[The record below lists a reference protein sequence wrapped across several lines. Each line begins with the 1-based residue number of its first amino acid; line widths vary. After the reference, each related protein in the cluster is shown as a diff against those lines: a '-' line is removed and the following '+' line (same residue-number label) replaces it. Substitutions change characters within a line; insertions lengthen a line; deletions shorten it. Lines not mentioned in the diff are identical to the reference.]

1 MSMSLLLII
10 AGALLFV
17 IALAQRP
24 WQVRLKNV
32 KGNTVV
38 GKVGGSVSQT
48 YLDTKG
54 GGDSPS
60 PSIGTAQVIT
70 WVIAIAGALI
80 AAVGVYINSTK
91 P

>member
-1 MSMSLLLII
+1 MPMPLLLII
-10 AGALLFV
+10 VGALLFV

-38 GKVGGSVSQT
+38 GKVSGSVSQA
-48 YLDTKG
+48 YVDTKG

-60 PSIGTAQVIT
+60 PSIGMAQVIT
-70 WVIAIAGALI
+70 WVIAVAGAIIAGI
-80 AAVGVYINSTK
+80 GVYINATK